1 MIRNVK
7 LLHNGEIVII
17 IDNLTWII
25 MIFIRYIIM
34 KEIIIFKN

>member
-7 LLHNGEIVII
+7 LLHNGEIFII
-17 IDNLTWII
+17 IDNLTWMI